1 MGFSGGNRTK
11 KDLNVELNL
20 LPVFDILS
28 VCICFLLMTVVWVE
42 IRTLETKQ
50 AIGGQSVNETKAQA
64 SLWVSIDDK
73 NNITLTWKSANAKES
88 TSQWLSKEGKI
99 DWSQAKKF
107 LAPASAKQVGSA
119 MILPTKLTKYDQIIR
134 LMDLLKQNG
143 INDVGLSPI

>member
-1 MGFSGGNRTK
+1 MGLVNGPGGK

-50 AIGGQSVNETKAQA
+50 AIGGQSLDETDPRP
-64 SLWVSIDDK
+64 SLWFSIDDK
-73 NNITLTWKSANAKES
+73 NNVTVTFKSPKAQSTASVLLAKNG
-88 TSQWLSKEGKI
+88 QI
-99 DWSQAKKF
+99 DWGKTKDF
-107 LAPASAKQVGSA
+107 LSPSRLRKYESAL
-119 MILPTKLTKYDQIIR
+119 ILPTKTTKYDQVIR

-143 INDVGLSPI
+143 INNIGLSPI